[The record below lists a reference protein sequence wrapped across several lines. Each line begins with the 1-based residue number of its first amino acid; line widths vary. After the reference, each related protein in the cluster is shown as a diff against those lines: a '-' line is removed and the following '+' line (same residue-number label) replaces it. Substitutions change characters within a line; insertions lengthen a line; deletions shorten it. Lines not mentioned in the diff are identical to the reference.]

1 MTDIATKGG
10 AVIFKDGAAA
20 ENCNCCG
27 GWVCCVDKCNLA
39 EPSSVTVTIVAE
51 DFYTQYGMTD
61 NFGLFESS
69 VCVFGS
75 AINGT
80 HSLTRTTTKRL
91 FRSSWKK
98 VFTATPPG
106 CTPTEL
112 ELNLSYDSRFVVD
125 FELIYFVPAFYYAH
139 PTNTIT
145 KEQMSCG
152 IAPTPPFE
160 KAYQQN
166 QPGGSAATWPLCAEL
181 PYTLLH
187 ETGGSNDV
195 FRLRYAR
202 RGGDTAYGA
211 GVLAARQ
218 VVGSDK
224 ISITVALR

>member
-27 GWVCCVDKCNLA
+27 WVCCASNCTLA
-39 EPSSVTVTIVAE
+39 EPSSVTVTVVAE

-61 NFGLFESS
+61 NFGTFESS
-69 VCVFGS
+69 ACVFGS
-75 AINGT
+75 VINGT
-80 HSLTRTTTKRL
+80 HSLTRTTTKRF

-98 VFTATPPG
+98 GFTATPSG
-106 CTPTEL
+106 CTPVEF
-112 ELNLSYDSRFVVD
+112 ELNLSFESRIVVD

-139 PTNTIT
+139 QTNTIT

-152 IAPTPPFE
+152 ITPTPPFE

-166 QPGGSAATWPLCAEL
+166 QPGYRTAGWPPCPEL

-187 ETGGSNDV
+187 ETGGSNDA
-195 FRLRYAR
+195 FRLLYAR
-202 RGGDTAYGA
+202 RGSDEKYGA